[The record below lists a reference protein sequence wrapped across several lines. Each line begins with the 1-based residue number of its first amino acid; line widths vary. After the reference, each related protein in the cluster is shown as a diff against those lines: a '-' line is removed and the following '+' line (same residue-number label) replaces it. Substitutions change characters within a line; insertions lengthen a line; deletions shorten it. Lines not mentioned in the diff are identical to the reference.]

1 MTKTISVSNKT
12 HKKIKRDATDEE
24 MTIRAFVEN
33 KLGVIIIATILSLGS
48 LGLVYADGEPL
59 PVDQPFDDK
68 YCTFLAT
75 SDHVIFTCSWKW
87 FLPEYIMAELDPD
100 DIPLKVS
107 DIPQHNVELAEQIK
121 LLVEQGEP
129 EPIKDQ
135 MDLDFEEF
143 LKPEEPLTF
152 EERKIK
158 ASIEKLDECLRGL
171 GAWQAYQA
179 QTDIEYY
186 VDESRYSFSARDNL
200 SQNIHIKRILL
211 AIEECDIM
219 RTYERMNLIGAYEL
233 NKVLADISGLDYL
246 GRTAEHELAR
256 DVTDQSD
263 TMVFT
268 DPVTKKD
275 LEKAIEEAEK
285 YLRDEAPWIDPTLGC
300 IPTEDDPDRCLN
312 RGGQPEGLK
321 CQAKGQPTEFG
332 EYPDK
337 VCPLDGYNQFIIDNF
352 ETITMEDI
360 LTKQCDQ
367 YLEQY
372 EHKRFTEEFPQWLNH
387 CPIPEEEETNDTN

>member
-12 HKKIKRDATDEE
+12 HKKIKRDATDNE
-24 MTIRAFVEN
+24 MTIRDFVER
-33 KLGVIIIATILSLGS
+33 KLGVIIIATMLSIGS

-59 PVDQPFDDK
+59 PIEEPFDDK

-87 FLPEYIMAELDPD
+87 FLEEYIMEELDPY
-100 DIPLKVS
+100 DIPAKVS
-107 DIPQHNVELAEQIK
+107 DLPQHNVELADKIK

-129 EPIKDQ
+129 APLDDP
-135 MDLDFEEF
+135 MDLDFQEF
-143 LKPEEPLTF
+143 LHPEEPLTF

-246 GRTAEHELAR
+246 GRTPEHPLAT
-256 DVTDQSD
+256 DVTDQSQEG
-263 TMVFT
+263 MVHT
-268 DPVTKKD
+268 DPVTQKD
-275 LEKAIEEAEK
+275 LDKAIEEAEK
-285 YLRDEAPWIDPTLGC
+285 YLREEAPWIDPTLGC
-300 IPTEDDPDRCLN
+300 IFNEDDPDRCVN
-312 RGGQPEGLK
+312 RGGQTEGLK

-337 VCPLDGYNQFIIDNF
+337 VCPLDDYNQHIIDNF
-352 ETITMEDI
+352 ETLTMDEI
-360 LTKQCDQ
+360 LLLQCDQ
-367 YLEQY
+367 YLDQY
-372 EHKRFTEEFPQWLNH
+372 KHKRGTVEFPAWLKH
-387 CPIPEEEETNDTN
+387 CPIEEATNATN